1 MENEVTNTTEVEVEK
16 TNVIQKSINWVKD
29 HKKSILKGTIV
40 AAVVAAGVLLLKY
53 TSKDED
59 EVIDTDSTD
68 TDFDSEFNSETTE
81 N

>member
-1 MENEVTNTTEVEVEK
+1 MENEVTETTEVEVEK

-29 HKKSILKGTIV
+29 HKKTIIKGTIV
-40 AAVVAAGVLLLKY
+40 AAVVAAGALLLKY

-59 EVIDTDSTD
+59 EIIDTDSTD

>member
-1 MENEVTNTTEVEVEK
+1 MENEVINTTEAEVEK

-29 HKKSILKGTIV
+29 HKKTIIKGTIV
-40 AAVVAAGVLLLKY
+40 AAVVAAGALLLKY

-59 EVIDTDSTD
+59 EIIDTDSTD

>member
-29 HKKSILKGTIV
+29 HKKTILKGTIV

>member
-29 HKKSILKGTIV
+29 HKKTIIKGTIV
-40 AAVVAAGVLLLKY
+40 AAVVAAGALLLKY

-59 EVIDTDSTD
+59 EIIDTDSTD
-68 TDFDSEFNSETTE
+68 TDFDSEFTSETTE

>member
-29 HKKSILKGTIV
+29 HKKTIIKGTIV
-40 AAVVAAGVLLLKY
+40 AAVVAAGALLLKY

-59 EVIDTDSTD
+59 EIIDTDSTD

>member
-1 MENEVTNTTEVEVEK
+1 MENEVTETTEVEVEK

-29 HKKSILKGTIV
+29 HKKTIIKGTIV
-40 AAVVAAGVLLLKY
+40 AAVVAAGALLLK
-53 TSKDED
+53 SSFKDED

-68 TDFDSEFNSETTE
+68 SDFDSEFNSETTE

>member
-68 TDFDSEFNSETTE
+68 TDFDSEFNSGTTE

>member
-1 MENEVTNTTEVEVEK
+1 MENEVTNTTEIEVEK

-68 TDFDSEFNSETTE
+68 TDFDSEFNSGTTE

>member
-29 HKKSILKGTIV
+29 HKKTIIKGTIV
-40 AAVVAAGVLLLKY
+40 AAVVAAGALLLKY

-59 EVIDTDSTD
+59 EIIDTDSTD
-68 TDFDSEFNSETTE
+68 PDFDSEFNSETTE

>member
-68 TDFDSEFNSETTE
+68 TDFDSEFTSGTTE